1 MIEKFKRLIWLW
13 MQCFR
18 SMRNFRTFIPFIL
31 YAMLQ
36 GFVLY
41 SLVNFVNAPFSNI
54 LIPLIRELFGESALH
69 YPSFFFILSPL
80 YNQINIVLSGFL
92 GIVIIGMA
100 THIFAVNFRAN
111 RPTLGQALKET
122 MPKYGVLFI
131 IWILESALSLAMI
144 IGVPQILNELLQPEY
159 RISRLIEMGGLL
171 LGIIIGAIFAYTS
184 ALIILDR
191 QKLLRSISQTFMIF
205 KRNAFTT
212 FFLIAV
218 PTFFYF
224 PISYLS
230 RKTDLLIS
238 KFSPE
243 IIAGLLGTGIFI
255 SLLLS
260 YFQIG
265 SITRFY
271 LLQTEKKKY

>member
-18 SMRNFRTFIPFIL
+18 SMRNLRTFIPFLL
-31 YAMLQ
+31 YAILQ

-41 SLVNFVNAPFSNI
+41 SLVNFVDTPFANF
-54 LIPLIRELFGESALH
+54 LIPLIRELFGEPALH
-69 YPSFFFILSPL
+69 YPSFFFVLAPL
-80 YNQINIVLSGFL
+80 YNQINIVLSGLL

-100 THIFAVNFRAN
+100 THIFAVNFRKDSS
-111 RPTLGQALKET
+111 TLGQALKNT
-122 MPKYGVLFI
+122 MPKYGVLFV
-131 IWILESALSLAMI
+131 IWILESALTLAMI
-144 IGVPQILNELLQPEY
+144 IGVPQILNKLLQPEY
-159 RISRLIEMGGLL
+159 SMSRLIELGGLL
-171 LGIIIGAIFAYTS
+171 LGIGISSIFAYTT

-191 QKLLRSISQTFMIF
+191 QKLIRSISQTFLIF
-205 KRNAFTT
+205 KKNAFTT
-212 FFLIAV
+212 FLLIAV
-218 PTFFYF
+218 PTFLYF

-230 RKTDLLIS
+230 RKTDVLIS

-243 IIAGLLGTGIFI
+243 IIAVLLGTGIFI

-271 LLQTEKKKY
+271 LLINEKKKY